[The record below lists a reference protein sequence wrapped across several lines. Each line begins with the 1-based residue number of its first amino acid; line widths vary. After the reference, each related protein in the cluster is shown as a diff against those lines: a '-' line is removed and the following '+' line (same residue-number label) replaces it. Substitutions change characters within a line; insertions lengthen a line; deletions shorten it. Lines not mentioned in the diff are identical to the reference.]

1 VPTEHLLLLVSVIVL
16 AHLGVLAAFVL
27 PRVAARPNDGPE
39 VRRFRPLRP
48 ADAGGF
54 EEPAG
59 EGVGLP
65 SMSAIDRVV
74 RLVSLL
80 FLATAGL
87 AVAVSGSFARF
98 GVPIYVLLTAATVAV
113 VMVGVLLPPA
123 LLGRGRRV
131 VQASGAIG
139 VVTALVVLTGGMDSP
154 FVAGYFVIV
163 AAAALSSEDVAPA
176 VVSIFAS
183 LAYVLVAV
191 VMPSSDGLN
200 APVVAEIGFRMA
212 ALGLLAYLATVIGG
226 QQRRAREAALRLA
239 RFDPLTG
246 LYTRHFLYSAIEREI
261 SRATRTGRGFCLL
274 MLDLDDL
281 KKVNDTHGHPTGDR
295 IIRAVGEVIRRSVRE
310 SDLAARYGGDEF
322 VVVLPE
328 TDSSGAFTVASKLR
342 ADVAALVLR
351 LDTGTVQTS
360 ISAGLVCHPEG
371 GATLEQL
378 MATVDAAMYESK
390 RLGKDRI
397 VGPVAA
403 PDAGNADAGSAD
415 AGSADPGTADAGD
428 ARETKAGNTNAASKL
443 ELGRFG
449 SPV

>member
-1 VPTEHLLLLVSVIVL
+1 
-16 AHLGVLAAFVL
+16 
-27 PRVAARPNDGPE
+27 
-39 VRRFRPLRP
+39 
-48 ADAGGF
+48 
-54 EEPAG
+54 
-59 EGVGLP
+59 
-65 SMSAIDRVV
+65 MSAIDRVV

-80 FLATAGL
+80 FLAAAGL
-87 AVAVSGSFARF
+87 AVAVGGSFTAFQSPMYLLLAAATIAVVPARF
-98 GVPIYVLLTAATVAV
+98 
-113 VMVGVLLPPA
+113 LLPPA

-131 VQASGAIG
+131 FQASGAIG
-139 VVTALVVLTGGMDSP
+139 VVTALVVLSGGPGSP
-154 FVAGYFVIV
+154 FVLGYFVIV

-176 VVSIFAS
+176 VVAIFAS
-183 LAYVLVAV
+183 LAYLLVAAI
-191 VMPSSDGLN
+191 MPSSEGLTT
-200 APVVAEIGFRMA
+200 AVVAEAGFNVA
-212 ALGLLAYLATVIGG
+212 ALGLLAYIATVVGG

-261 SRATRTGRGFCLL
+261 SRAARTGRGFCLL

-281 KKVNDTHGHPTGDR
+281 KKVNDTHGHPAGDR
-295 IIRAVGEVIRRSVRE
+295 IIRAVGEVISRSVRE

-328 TDSSGAFTVASKLR
+328 TDSTGAFTVASKLR

-403 PDAGNADAGSAD
+403 PDAGNAD
-415 AGSADPGTADAGD
+415 PGNAAASNADAGD
-428 ARETKAGNTNAASKL
+428 SRDTKAGNTNAASKV